1 MDVQSKL
8 YTLDLP
14 ILRNKIIIFRSI
26 EDENENLRADKEHLH
41 REIKNLRNELDELVY
56 EDNQRNQAYDELR
69 DENNVLRLTNEEIT
83 SKINQIVRENN
94 ELKERLD
101 SLSLK
106 EEAYKHKIKCIET
119 HSTGCEESVQRMQI
133 KVERLEERE
142 KLLEQEILGHVK
154 NESEKEQEGALM
166 NHTIETLKRNNETCN
181 EQRALLQQE
190 IKSLQ
195 LQIRDHEEQN
205 ADQKTET
212 ELRSQITDLGE
223 QLEESERKRFETQ
236 NDLFTLKRNLTEN
249 NSQSQSKRMNNS
261 QSVIDC
267 NNTMS
272 SIMYHKRFNI
282 DHSIDEQAITTCD
295 RKSLYKD
302 VDVDGGISTRN
313 DNGLVEDLKDQ
324 RNRYNYL
331 KVFILRKIKYN

>member
-1 MDVQSKL
+1 
-8 YTLDLP
+8 
-14 ILRNKIIIFRSI
+14 
-26 EDENENLRADKEHLH
+26 
-41 REIKNLRNELDELVY
+41 
-56 EDNQRNQAYDELR
+56 
-69 DENNVLRLTNEEIT
+69 
-83 SKINQIVRENN
+83 
-94 ELKERLD
+94 
-101 SLSLK
+101 
-106 EEAYKHKIKCIET
+106 
-119 HSTGCEESVQRMQI
+119 MQI

-212 ELRSQITDLGE
+212 ELRSQITDLRE
-223 QLEESERKRFETQ
+223 QLEESERKRFEIQ

-295 RKSLYKD
+295 RTSLYKDVD